1 MDNPPD
7 FYPSVFPS
15 ILTEFGDALSV
26 SGVKTAI
33 MGSKETRQKRD
44 FNSEVVPDI
53 ENNYERSIKLGIH
66 EAKTSRRFFKNQPRN
81 DLSERRQKAGFLGPI
96 SFKITVT
103 KKKNSIKR
111 KSEVEERR
119 KKEKSNCY
127 SLSFYNGFFG
137 DSFWPKKNVGRKR
150 SICR

>member
-1 MDNPPD
+1 M
-7 FYPSVFPS
+7 
-15 ILTEFGDALSV
+15 
-26 SGVKTAI
+26 
-33 MGSKETRQKRD
+33 
-44 FNSEVVPDI
+44 PDI
-53 ENNYERSIKLGIH
+53 ENNYEHSIKLGIH

-103 KKKNSIKR
+103 KKKSSIKR

>member
-1 MDNPPD
+1 
-7 FYPSVFPS
+7 
-15 ILTEFGDALSV
+15 
-26 SGVKTAI
+26 

-66 EAKTSRRFFKNQPRN
+66 EAKTSRRFFKNQPCN

-119 KKEKSNCY
+119 KKEKKQLL
-127 SLSFYNGFFG
+127 LS
-137 DSFWPKKNVGRKR
+137 
-150 SICR
+150 

>member
-1 MDNPPD
+1 MKQKHLAD
-7 FYPSVFPS
+7 F
-15 ILTEFGDALSV
+15 L
-26 SGVKTAI
+26 
-33 MGSKETRQKRD
+33 
-44 FNSEVVPDI
+44 
-53 ENNYERSIKLGIH
+53 
-66 EAKTSRRFFKNQPRN
+66 KTSLAMT

>member
-1 MDNPPD
+1 M
-7 FYPSVFPS
+7 
-15 ILTEFGDALSV
+15 
-26 SGVKTAI
+26 
-33 MGSKETRQKRD
+33 
-44 FNSEVVPDI
+44 PDI

-66 EAKTSRRFFKNQPRN
+66 EAKTSRRFFKNQPCN

-137 DSFWPKKNVGRKR
+137 VFGRKR
-150 SICR
+150 MLDGKGQFAGNVFKNPATYCIPKFPKVHFQNL